1 MENNQAKDCMT
12 FWEPEEFK
20 PVDSWGPKP
29 EEEIFKTAR
38 GVISFDVSSY
48 FGMEPNA
55 MLDSFVMTEKR
66 SYNNPN
72 TREHTV
78 HYLNYFERFYDRDH
92 ELLMIYAKI
101 KYLIDFVPQY
111 NKESFLLDLQRYI
124 MNGPISV
131 KIGFMNRDNYSLN
144 LNYKIQNSPNL
155 QYTDKHGIIMM
166 KISVIMNAMIPLMCH
181 FMYVR
186 RIENSTEFILSAY
199 DILINMFDIDVYS
212 KLYETAISNVERSE
226 KRNKVI
232 WDMQD
237 MRGINKTIHSIQSV
251 NNILINIMPKYRYNG
266 NLVHL
271 NFKSILR
278 NTGYQVLDIEY
289 EYDYSNLS
297 SSKRDEDMN
306 SEFDKFESFLQ
317 KTDEGLLVQNACA
330 CEDAMNQIRMM
341 YGPFDQDI

>member
-1 MENNQAKDCMT
+1 MENNQTKDCMT
-12 FWEPEEFK
+12 FWEPEEFQ
-20 PVDSWGPKP
+20 PVDSWTPKP

-111 NKESFLLDLQRYI
+111 TKESFLLDLQRYI

-186 RIENSTEFILSAY
+186 RIENSTE
-199 DILINMFDIDVYS
+199 
-212 KLYETAISNVERSE
+212 
-226 KRNKVI
+226 
-232 WDMQD
+232 
-237 MRGINKTIHSIQSV
+237 
-251 NNILINIMPKYRYNG
+251 
-266 NLVHL
+266 
-271 NFKSILR
+271 
-278 NTGYQVLDIEY
+278 
-289 EYDYSNLS
+289 
-297 SSKRDEDMN
+297 
-306 SEFDKFESFLQ
+306 
-317 KTDEGLLVQNACA
+317 
-330 CEDAMNQIRMM
+330 
-341 YGPFDQDI
+341 